1 MQSTRR
7 PDADF
12 GGSTFVWTTVP
23 SELGEIGLVATDA
36 GLSQLL
42 LPRRGSM
49 AAAVRR
55 AIEPHEPI
63 RGLNSALAHFAHELK
78 LYMTGVLIEFTGPI
92 DLRGTTPYERQVYA
106 ATRAIPHGETRSYG
120 WIAEMAGGSLRAAG
134 NALGRNPIAI
144 VIPCHRVVAS
154 AGLGGF
160 TGGLPLKRR
169 LLALEGA
176 RPLNQMEL
184 RLPTESGPRGR
195 ARP

>member
-1 MQSTRR
+1 M
-7 PDADF
+7 
-12 GGSTFVWTTVP
+12 
-23 SELGEIGLVATDA
+23 GEIAIVASAGGLTH
-36 GLSQLL
+36 LL
-42 LPRRGSM
+42 LPRRGSL

-55 AIEPHEPI
+55 TVLPREPV
-63 RGLNSALAHFAHELK
+63 RGQNPVLVHFAHELR
-78 LYMTGVLIEFTGPI
+78 LYLTGAPLEFTGPI
-92 DLRGTTPYERQVYA
+92 DLTGTTSYERAVYA

-120 WIAEMAGGSLRAAG
+120 WIAAAAGGSPRAAG

-176 RPLNQMEL
+176 WPLNQMEL
-184 RLPTESGPRGR
+184 RLAGASEASVPSRRRPAPAGPRSR
-195 ARP
+195 DTPLARSRSHGS